1 VKIENFFSE
10 LKRRNV
16 YKVAVAY
23 AVVAWLL
30 IQAASIFFPAFDA
43 PPWVMRIFI
52 IVIILGFPVAL
63 ILSWAFEITL
73 EGIKLESEIDP
84 NKSVARRTGRKI
96 VAVTVALAVVA
107 AGLLAFQLLRSKS
120 RATAAI
126 SSAISNAT
134 AEIPAKTIAVLPF
147 DNLSEDKANAYF
159 VTGMRDEIL
168 TKLAQLQDLKLV
180 SRTSTDKFQSHPEDT
195 RSVSRELNVAHVLEG
210 SVQKRGDDVL
220 INVQLID
227 ARSENHLWAQ
237 SYRRSFSHIFD
248 IEAEVASEVVDAL
261 NVRLAPA
268 EAQRLRKAAT
278 ESPRAHDLFLRARA
292 LNNRSDEQSFRQAIT
307 LLEEAVREDPD
318 YAAAWAQMANTYVH
332 IADAYSAP
340 IDVLGPMRHAALQ
353 AVRADE
359 KAGSGHVSLGAVAL
373 LYDRNFPLA
382 KHELERA
389 VVLDPN
395 SPDAHQWLGRYLAM
409 IEKKFVS
416 GRREVQRARALDPLN
431 PWPVWF
437 EMRIATAEG
446 SYDNALDL
454 AREILAI
461 DPHFFYEVDPLAN
474 VYVAMARWDQAV
486 KRYESLPPDLLRR
499 PNFDLAVAYSHTG
512 RTEDARRILADL
524 ESLATKVYIDKVQ
537 IAAVYAALGDGDR
550 AFAAL
555 REAAADRAAMIS
567 APRFFPWLAPLFDD
581 PRFAQFEY
589 DISHSAIGLPADEE
603 AK

>member
-1 VKIENFFSE
+1 MMNLRNFFTE

-16 YKVAVAY
+16 YKVGIAY

-30 IQAASIFFPAFDA
+30 IQIATQVFPFFEIPNWAVRLIVLAIVIGFPIALVIAWAFELTPEGLKRTEAADA
-43 PPWVMRIFI
+43 ALTPRSAHRTWIY
-52 IVIILGFPVAL
+52 IVIIAGTISIALFFLGRY
-63 ILSWAFEITL
+63 T
-73 EGIKLESEIDP
+73 
-84 NKSVARRTGRKI
+84 
-96 VAVTVALAVVA
+96 
-107 AGLLAFQLLRSKS
+107 AGSKT
-120 RATAAI
+120 TAAVM
-126 SSAISNAT
+126 SGELPPKS
-134 AEIPAKTIAVLPF
+134 IAVLPF
-147 DNLSEDKANAYF
+147 DNLSEEKANAYF

-168 TKLAQLQDLKLV
+168 TKLAQLWDLKVV
-180 SRTSTDKFQSHPEDT
+180 SRTSTDKFQSHPEDV

-210 SVQKRGDDVL
+210 SVQKSGDDVL
-220 INVQLID
+220 INLQLID
-227 ARSENHLWAQ
+227 ARSDNHLWAQ

-278 ESPRAHDLFLRARA
+278 ENPRAHDLFLRARA

-307 LLEEAVREDPD
+307 LLEEAVKEDPD
-318 YAAAWAQMANTYVH
+318 YATAWAQIASTYVH

-340 IDVLGPMRHAALQ
+340 IDVLDQMRHAALQ

-359 KAGSGHVSLGAVAL
+359 KAGAGHVSLGAVAL

-382 KHELERA
+382 KRELERA

-409 IEKKFVS
+409 MEKKFVS

-446 SYDNALDL
+446 NYDNALDL

-474 VYVAMARWDQAV
+474 AYVAMGRWDQAV

-499 PNFDLAVAYSHTG
+499 PNFELAVACAHTG

-524 ESLATKVYIDKVQ
+524 ESLATKVYIDKVS
-537 IAAVYAALGDGDR
+537 IAAIYAALGDRDR

-555 REAAADRAAMIS
+555 RLAAADRAAMVS

-589 DISHSAIGLPADEE
+589 NITHSAIVLPADAET
-603 AK
+603 KR

>member
-1 VKIENFFSE
+1 MKIDNFFAE

-23 AVVAWLL
+23 AVVSWLL
-30 IQAASIFFPAFDA
+30 IQIATQVFPFFEIPN
-43 PPWVMRIFI
+43 WVVRLVVLL
-52 IVIILGFPVAL
+52 IVIGFPIAL
-63 ILSWAFEITL
+63 IIAWAFELTP
-73 EGIKLESEIDP
+73 EGLKRTEAVDAVPSRRSAHRTWIYVVIIAGAISIGLFFMGRYTAGSKTTPRRSE
-84 NKSVARRTGRKI
+84 A
-96 VAVTVALAVVA
+96 ATVSLP
-107 AGLLAFQLLRSKS
+107 SKS
-120 RATAAI
+120 
-126 SSAISNAT
+126 
-134 AEIPAKTIAVLPF
+134 IAVLPF

-159 VTGMRDEIL
+159 VTGMRDEVL
-168 TKLAQLQDLKLV
+168 TKLAQLQDLKVV
-180 SRTSTDKFQSHPEDT
+180 SRTSTDKFQSHPEDV

-210 SVQKRGDDVL
+210 SVQKSGDDVL

-227 ARSENHLWAQ
+227 ARSDNHIWAQ
-237 SYRRSFSHIFD
+237 SYRRSFSHLFD

-261 NVRLAPA
+261 NVRLAPD

-278 ESPRAHDLFLRARA
+278 ENARAHDLFLRARA

-307 LLEEAVREDPD
+307 LLEEAVKEDPD
-318 YAAAWAQMANTYVH
+318 YATAWAQIASTYVH

-359 KAGSGHVSLGAVAL
+359 KAGAGHVSLGAVAL

-382 KHELERA
+382 KRELERA
-389 VVLDPN
+389 VALDPN

-409 IEKKFVS
+409 MEKKFVS
-416 GRREVQRARALDPLN
+416 GRREIQRARALDPLN

-446 SYDNALDL
+446 SYDNAMDL

-474 VYVAMARWDQAV
+474 VYVAMGRWDQAV

-499 PNFDLAVAYSHTG
+499 PNFDLAVAYAHNG
-512 RTEDARRILADL
+512 RTEDAQRILADL
-524 ESLATKVYIDKVQ
+524 ESLATKTYIDKVQ
-537 IAAVYAALGDGDR
+537 VAAIYAALGDRDR

-555 REAAADRAAMIS
+555 KQAAADRAAMVS

-589 DISHSAIGLPADEE
+589 DIAHSAIELPADAE
-603 AK
+603 AKR